1 MAMATF
7 WLSWARVLLLLSP
20 ELESNRRNHEH
31 QKYFWNV
38 IVVQEKMPIIIRQEK
53 TKLQARTLII
63 LWFCGQI
70 VCLDLCCDLS

>member
-7 WLSWARVLLLLSP
+7 WPSWARVLLLLSP
-20 ELESNRRNHEH
+20 ELESNRKNREH

-38 IVVQEKMPIIIRQEK
+38 IVLQEKKPVIITQEK
-53 TKLQARTLII
+53 TKLRARTLII

-70 VCLDLCCDLS
+70 VCLDLGCD

>member
-7 WLSWARVLLLLSP
+7 WPSWARVLLLLSP
-20 ELESNRRNHEH
+20 ELEPNRRNREH

-38 IVVQEKMPIIIRQEK
+38 IVLQEKKQVIIRQEK

-63 LWFCGQI
+63 LWFCG
-70 VCLDLCCDLS
+70 